1 VFNITLD
8 ARDAIRQLSDF
19 PDQVRFASSLAINKT
34 AQQVKKDLQKE
45 MKRVF
50 DRPTPYTL
58 NGLFIA
64 PSTKQHLQ
72 AEVWLK
78 GDGSFAPS
86 SNGTAQVKYLSPEIF
101 GGERKPRSSELD
113 LRRADFLEDDMFT
126 TPGYEFEQKLDRY
139 GNVPSSVIMRM
150 ITNLKIQQ
158 EDHGVQQN
166 QTASSKKRRKGRAE
180 YFVMGKNPGLG
191 VFRRKT
197 GSDDLESVLWFVKK
211 PHYQKRF
218 DFFGVAEKSAA
229 EHMPKEL
236 VKAVRFA
243 LATAR

>member
-1 VFNITLD
+1 MFTVQFE
-8 ARDAIRQLSDF
+8 AREALRHLYDMPEQI
-19 PDQVRFASSLAINKT
+19 RFASSLAINKT

-58 NGLFIA
+58 NGIFIA
-64 PSTKQHLQ
+64 PSTKEHLQ

-78 GDGSFAPS
+78 GDGIYAPS
-86 SNGTAQVKYLSPEIF
+86 SNGTAQVKYLGPEIF
-101 GGERKPRSSELD
+101 GGARKPRSSELD
-113 LRRADFLEDDMFT
+113 LRREGHLDDDMFT
-126 TPGYEFEQKLDRY
+126 TPGYEFEHKLDRY
-139 GNVPSSVIMRM
+139 GNVPGSVIMRM

-158 EDHGVQQN
+158 EDPGVQQN
-166 QTASSKKRRKGRAE
+166 QTAGSKKRRKGRAE
-180 YFVMGKNPGLG
+180 YFVMGKNPSLG

-211 PHYQKRF
+211 PQYQKRF
-218 DFFGVAEKSAA
+218 DFFGVAEESAKQ
-229 EHMPKEL
+229 HMPKEL
-236 VKAVRFA
+236 VKAVRVA